1 MTLISMITY
10 FELFAVNESQIIV
23 LDRYSYDFCSLQD
36 ICRSWREREVGSET
50 VLSKKI
56 HT

>member
-23 LDRYSYDFCSLQD
+23 LDRYDFCSLQD

-56 HT
+56 RT